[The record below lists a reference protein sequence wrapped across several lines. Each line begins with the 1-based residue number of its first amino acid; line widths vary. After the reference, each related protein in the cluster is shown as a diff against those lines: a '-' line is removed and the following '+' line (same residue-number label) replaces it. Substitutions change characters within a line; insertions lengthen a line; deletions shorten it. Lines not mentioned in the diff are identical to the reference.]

1 MEKANYVDAR
11 KYQIEIKDPR
21 MREVFAFLCF
31 GKNEYEKLII
41 LDKNKVFDQNISLD
55 GLKQS
60 CNISISKLT

>member
-21 MREVFAFLCF
+21 MREVFAFFSFC
-31 GKNEYEKLII
+31 KMEYKKFII
-41 LDKNKVFDQNISLD
+41 LDNISVTDQNISLT
-55 GLKQS
+55 GLNQS